1 MRKLF
6 YTLAIA
12 AFAATSLQAQNL
24 DQILKDHF
32 KAHGQ
37 DKMAT
42 VNTMVAT
49 YKMGITAL
57 GGMEISLK
65 LFQARPDKMRAE
77 TDMMGTKAIT
87 TFNGTT
93 GWMLNPGMG
102 ITEPQQMGEAEI
114 KGAMQQIQFD
124 SPLWNYKEKGN
135 TVELLGSS
143 DDGSAYVVKMTQK
156 EGEPMTLLID
166 KKTSLITGITTT
178 QLMGG
183 TETEIQV
190 NMKDF
195 KTVKG
200 IPTAH
205 YMATKVNGEVMATM
219 TLESIEYDREI
230 DPALFEKPEAE

>member
-6 YTLAIA
+6 YTIAIA
-12 AFAATSLQAQNL
+12 AFAAMSLQAQNL

-37 DKMAT
+37 ENIVK

-49 YKMGITAL
+49 YKMAIVVA
-57 GGMEISLK
+57 GGMEMNLK
-65 LFQARPDKMRAE
+65 LYQARPNKMRAE
-77 TDMMGTKAIT
+77 TEMMGTKSIT
-87 TFNGTT
+87 TYNGTT
-93 GWMLNPGMG
+93 GWMLNPAMG
-102 ITEPQQMGEAEI
+102 VTEPQQMDVDDI
-114 KGAMQQIQFD
+114 QGAMQQAQFD

-135 TVELLGSS
+135 TLELLGSS

-156 EGEPMTLLID
+156 EGEPMTVLID
-166 KKTSLITGITTT
+166 KKTSLITGIYTK

-183 TETEIQV
+183 SETEVQV
-190 NMKDF
+190 TMKDY

-205 YMATKVNGEVMATM
+205 YMATKINGDLMATM
-219 TLESIEYDREI
+219 TLESIQYDQDI
-230 DPALFEKPEAE
+230 DPAMFEKPETE